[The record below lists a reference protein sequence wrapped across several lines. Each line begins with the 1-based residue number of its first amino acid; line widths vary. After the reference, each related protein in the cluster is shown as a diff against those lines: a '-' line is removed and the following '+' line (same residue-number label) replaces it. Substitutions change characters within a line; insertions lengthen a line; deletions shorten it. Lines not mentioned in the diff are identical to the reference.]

1 MKSISKTFGGIILI
15 LGVIGS
21 ILVAIFFGKAMNYH
35 ILELERD
42 WRMTLLLFLSCA
54 LPSIVLSIIL
64 YALSEILERQEIIF
78 KALNISMES
87 NDKRTS
93 ISYDN
98 AANVNATHSDLETHN
113 TTMNM
118 NISKSSWK
126 CPTCGHINDIS
137 QSSCSLCKLTRPSS
151 TL

>member
-1 MKSISKTFGGIILI
+1 
-15 LGVIGS
+15 
-21 ILVAIFFGKAMNYH
+21 
-35 ILELERD
+35 
-42 WRMTLLLFLSCA
+42 MTLLLFVSCV

-87 NDKRTS
+87 NDKITS

-98 AANVNATHSDLETHN
+98 AVNLNAAHSDLETHN
-113 TTMNM
+113 TTINM
-118 NISKSSWK
+118 NIPKSSWK

>member
-1 MKSISKTFGGIILI
+1 MKSISKTFGAVIFILGII
-15 LGVIGS
+15 GS
-21 ILVAIFFGKAMNYH
+21 VFIAIFFGKAINYH
-35 ILELERD
+35 SLELERN
-42 WRMTLLLFLSCA
+42 WGITIILFVSCA
-54 LPSIVLSIIL
+54 LPSIILSIIL

-78 KALNISMES
+78 KALNISLEA
-87 NDKRTS
+87 NDKITS

-98 AANVNATHSDLETHN
+98 AVNEAHSDLGAHN
-113 TTMNM
+113 AATTM

-137 QSSCSLCKLTRPSS
+137 QSSCGLCKLTRPSS